1 MTLNLTN
8 NKIYVIAEIGVNHNG
23 KFSIAKKLVDE
34 AVKCGADAVKFQ
46 IFNTNNL
53 VTKKADLA
61 PYQKKNLNKDLSQY
75 KMLKKLELKSEEF
88 EKLKHYCKKKRI
100 DFLNSIFDEK
110 SFEFNKKVL
119 KSKLIKIASGE
130 LNNIFLLK
138 KINILKEKVILSTGM
153 SNYQEITTSLNYLS
167 KKNVFKFKNKK
178 IKVINKQFLKI
189 LKKNLFLMHCVTDY
203 PVKDKFANLKCID
216 NMIKDFQLKVGYSDH
231 TKGIFAPL
239 IAVSKGAKIIEKHF
253 TLNKKSNGPDHKASL
268 EPKEFMEMIKMIR
281 KFELM
286 NGDGIKKLQKCE
298 QDNLKIA
305 RKSLVAKN
313 FIKKNEKFTFKNVTA
328 KRPAKGLNPFLFK
341 KILNK
346 KSKKEY
352 QPNEI
357 IKI

>member
-1 MTLNLTN
+1 
-8 NKIYVIAEIGVNHNG
+8 
-23 KFSIAKKLVDE
+23 
-34 AVKCGADAVKFQ
+34 
-46 IFNTNNL
+46 
-53 VTKKADLA
+53 
-61 PYQKKNLNKDLSQY
+61 
-75 KMLKKLELKSEEF
+75 
-88 EKLKHYCKKKRI
+88 
-100 DFLNSIFDEK
+100 
-110 SFEFNKKVL
+110 
-119 KSKLIKIASGE
+119 

-167 KKNVFKFKNKK
+167 KKNVFKFNNKK

-231 TKGIFAPL
+231 TEGIFAPL

-286 NGDGIKKLQKCE
+286 NGDGIKKLQKSE
-298 QDNLKIA
+298 QDNHKIA